1 MKTFKREQM
10 KSVLFKVN
18 NSLDT
23 FIPAYV
29 GIKEWDMQFHHE
41 LVCEILHLAKYVK

>member
-1 MKTFKREQM
+1 MKIWKISEGNEKIQREQM

-23 FIPAYV
+23 FTPAYV
-29 GIKEWDMQFHHE
+29 GIIG
-41 LVCEILHLAKYVK
+41 VGYAIPP